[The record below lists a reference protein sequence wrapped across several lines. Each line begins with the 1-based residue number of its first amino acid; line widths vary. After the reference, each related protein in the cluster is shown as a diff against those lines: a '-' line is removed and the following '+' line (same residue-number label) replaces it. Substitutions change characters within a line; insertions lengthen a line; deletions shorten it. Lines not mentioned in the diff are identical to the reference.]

1 MAAATNSVTT
11 TESPDQERLYLAS
24 QWRLMWLKLR
34 RHRLA
39 IASAVVLGLCY
50 FGAAFCEF
58 LAPFDPA
65 ARHVEYIHAPPQRVR
80 FFDRGLVPRPFVYGA
95 TVTIDRE
102 TLGRS
107 YTEDRSIKHPLRL
120 FVHGDPY
127 QFWGLWTSDLH
138 LFGFGDGASIFLLG
152 TDRMGRD
159 MLSRF
164 LYGMRISLSVGLLGV
179 LFSLA
184 LGAVLGGASGYY
196 GGSVDWT
203 LQRLI
208 ELLRSFPSIPLWM
221 ALSAA
226 FPADWS
232 PVRVYFVITIV
243 LSLIGWTDLARVVRG
258 KLLSL
263 RSEDFCTA
271 GIIAGA
277 SDVQVIFRH
286 MIPSFLSHIIVA
298 TTLQIPGMILAETAL
313 SFLGIGL
320 RAPAISW
327 GVLLQEA
334 QNIRSVAFYPWLL
347 IPTIGVVGVVL
358 AFNFIG
364 DGLRDAAD
372 PYT

>member
-1 MAAATNSVTT
+1 
-11 TESPDQERLYLAS
+11 
-24 QWRLMWLKLR
+24 
-34 RHRLA
+34 
-39 IASAVVLGLCY
+39 
-50 FGAAFCEF
+50 
-58 LAPFDPA
+58 
-65 ARHVEYIHAPPQRVR
+65 
-80 FFDRGLVPRPFVYGA
+80 
-95 TVTIDRE
+95 
-102 TLGRS
+102 
-107 YTEDRSIKHPLRL
+107 
-120 FVHGDPY
+120 
-127 QFWGLWTSDLH
+127 
-138 LFGFGDGASIFLLG
+138 
-152 TDRMGRD
+152 
-159 MLSRF
+159 
-164 LYGMRISLSVGLLGV
+164 
-179 LFSLA
+179 
-184 LGAVLGGASGYY
+184 
-196 GGSVDWT
+196 
-203 LQRLI
+203 
-208 ELLRSFPSIPLWM
+208 M

-298 TTLQIPGMILAETAL
+298 TTLQIPGMILAETVL

-334 QNIRSVAFYPWLL
+334 QSIRSVAFYPWLL